1 MSKKQRE
8 EYESSSSSSSISWG
22 NDEEKKKLEGWK
34 TKEIE
39 GSPNDPLYVSK
50 QTYNILISLLQVDM
64 VYNMLTDLLSPN
76 IYFIYYCF

>member
-8 EYESSSSSSSISWG
+8 EYDSNSSSSSWG
-22 NDEEKKKLEGWK
+22 NDEKREKKLEGWK

-50 QTYNILISLLQVDM
+50 QTYHILLSLLQVDM
-64 VYNMLTDLLSPN
+64 VYNLLTDLLSPN
-76 IYFIYYCF
+76 IYFIYYWF